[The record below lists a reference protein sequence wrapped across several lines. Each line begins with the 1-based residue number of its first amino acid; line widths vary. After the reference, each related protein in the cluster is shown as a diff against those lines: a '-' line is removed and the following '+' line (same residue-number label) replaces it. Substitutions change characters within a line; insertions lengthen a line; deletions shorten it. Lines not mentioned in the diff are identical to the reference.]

1 MGSDT
6 KISKAELFIQNLNA
20 SNAKKLAL
28 LMVLGFTLYHGFLH
42 LRYGND
48 SCKWLL
54 SDGRFKGDKE
64 WQPFGCMLHKYT
76 ETDTRKCFR
85 YLAFWGTQNHFVFIG
100 DVRIRSLY
108 LEMVNH
114 LKPPNDAD
122 NASIQ
127 STLGKTEN
135 LQFVDFKLRLQINYI
150 YASEVS
156 KVMIDEFIKWQ
167 HEEDPPSLIV
177 ASCTYSS
184 FHNGNVTKDIQK
196 AFEKNLTRMVKPIDA
211 LVAKK
216 SKVIWKLQD
225 PIDHDRIN
233 DEWKNVQNE
242 DIDRINQVVYDI
254 LGYSDAKIWSSG
266 KMIASGLRDEFVDGH
281 KLGTLALKHDVQI
294 LLNMYC
300 NDYMNYNDGTCCSSA
315 ETHTIIQVITYALL
329 GVCLAIAGAMIIRR
343 WFQKLRGVNMY
354 MPLSQTAGVQ
364 QHAATSSQ
372 SPVMALASLA
382 VIMVYFYLCDR
393 TNFFMKENKYY
404 SEFSFWIPVGYVF
417 VLGLFFTED
426 SKFTKVLHRDQTDE
440 LKGWM
445 QLVILIYYMTGASH
459 VLPIYMQIKVLISG
473 YLFLSGYGHFTYC
486 WQTGNLGLERFLS
499 VMFKINFFT
508 VVLCLCMNR
517 PYQFYFFVPLLS
529 FWFCMIYF
537 LLSIPPRIT
546 AQSSENNAYQYLYVV
561 LKFVCILSVITILYM
576 SEVFFERI
584 FVTRPWKALFVT
596 TDDDVTVWWYRWK
609 LDRYTITFGMIFAA
623 IFHIAQKYYIFDDNN
638 HGNLFSRRIS
648 LSSTLAAII
657 GIGFYTTWSF
667 FCRNKQ
673 DCEEIHSYVVFI
685 PIVGYILLRNIS
697 GILRTRYSTFFA
709 WFGRISLELF
719 ICQYHIWLAAD
730 RNGVLVLLP
739 GFPTLNVLIT
749 SFIFVCVSHEVHR
762 LTTVLLPYA
771 VPNDWK
777 LALRNLL
784 IFAVVLIPIGRYDG
798 MF

>member
-393 TNFFMKENKYY
+393 TNFFMKENKY
-404 SEFSFWIPVGYVF
+404 
-417 VLGLFFTED
+417 L
-426 SKFTKVLHRDQTDE
+426 KFT
-440 LKGWM
+440 
-445 QLVILIYYMTGASH
+445 S
-459 VLPIYMQIKVLISG
+459 
-473 YLFLSGYGHFTYC
+473 
-486 WQTGNLGLERFLS
+486 
-499 VMFKINFFT
+499 MFGK
-508 VVLCLCMNR
+508 
-517 PYQFYFFVPLLS
+517 
-529 FWFCMIYF
+529 
-537 LLSIPPRIT
+537 
-546 AQSSENNAYQYLYVV
+546 NN
-561 LKFVCILSVITILYM
+561 M
-576 SEVFFERI
+576 
-584 FVTRPWKALFVT
+584 
-596 TDDDVTVWWYRWK
+596 
-609 LDRYTITFGMIFAA
+609 
-623 IFHIAQKYYIFDDNN
+623 
-638 HGNLFSRRIS
+638 
-648 LSSTLAAII
+648 
-657 GIGFYTTWSF
+657 
-667 FCRNKQ
+667 
-673 DCEEIHSYVVFI
+673 
-685 PIVGYILLRNIS
+685 
-697 GILRTRYSTFFA
+697 
-709 WFGRISLELF
+709 
-719 ICQYHIWLAAD
+719 
-730 RNGVLVLLP
+730 
-739 GFPTLNVLIT
+739 
-749 SFIFVCVSHEVHR
+749 
-762 LTTVLLPYA
+762 
-771 VPNDWK
+771 
-777 LALRNLL
+777 
-784 IFAVVLIPIGRYDG
+784 
-798 MF
+798 

>member
-1 MGSDT
+1 M
-6 KISKAELFIQNLNA
+6 KKHYFIP
-20 SNAKKLAL
+20 S
-28 LMVLGFTLYHGFLH
+28 
-42 LRYGND
+42 
-48 SCKWLL
+48 
-54 SDGRFKGDKE
+54 
-64 WQPFGCMLHKYT
+64 
-76 ETDTRKCFR
+76 DTRKCFR

-329 GVCLAIAGAMIIRR
+329 GV
-343 WFQKLRGVNMY
+343 WYGV
-354 MPLSQTAGVQ
+354 
-364 QHAATSSQ
+364 
-372 SPVMALASLA
+372 SL
-382 VIMVYFYLCDR
+382 
-393 TNFFMKENKYY
+393 
-404 SEFSFWIPVGYVF
+404 
-417 VLGLFFTED
+417 
-426 SKFTKVLHRDQTDE
+426 
-440 LKGWM
+440 
-445 QLVILIYYMTGASH
+445 
-459 VLPIYMQIKVLISG
+459 
-473 YLFLSGYGHFTYC
+473 
-486 WQTGNLGLERFLS
+486 
-499 VMFKINFFT
+499 
-508 VVLCLCMNR
+508 
-517 PYQFYFFVPLLS
+517 
-529 FWFCMIYF
+529 
-537 LLSIPPRIT
+537 
-546 AQSSENNAYQYLYVV
+546 
-561 LKFVCILSVITILYM
+561 
-576 SEVFFERI
+576 
-584 FVTRPWKALFVT
+584 
-596 TDDDVTVWWYRWK
+596 
-609 LDRYTITFGMIFAA
+609 
-623 IFHIAQKYYIFDDNN
+623 
-638 HGNLFSRRIS
+638 
-648 LSSTLAAII
+648 
-657 GIGFYTTWSF
+657 
-667 FCRNKQ
+667 
-673 DCEEIHSYVVFI
+673 
-685 PIVGYILLRNIS
+685 
-697 GILRTRYSTFFA
+697 
-709 WFGRISLELF
+709 
-719 ICQYHIWLAAD
+719 
-730 RNGVLVLLP
+730 
-739 GFPTLNVLIT
+739 
-749 SFIFVCVSHEVHR
+749 
-762 LTTVLLPYA
+762 
-771 VPNDWK
+771 
-777 LALRNLL
+777 
-784 IFAVVLIPIGRYDG
+784 
-798 MF
+798 

>member
-1 MGSDT
+1 MGSEMKT
-6 KISKAELFIQNLNA
+6 SKAEQFIQSLNA
-20 SNAKKLAL
+20 SNAKKLAF
-28 LMVLGFTLYHGFLH
+28 LMVLGFTIYHGLLH
-42 LRYGND
+42 LRYGSD

-85 YLAFWGTQNHFVFIG
+85 YLAFWGNQNHFVFIG
-100 DVRIRSLY
+100 DVRVRSLY
-108 LEMVNH
+108 LEMINH
-114 LKPPNDAD
+114 LKPRDAD

-127 STLGKTEN
+127 STQSKREN
-135 LQFVDFKLRLQINYI
+135 LQFVDYKLRLQINYI
-150 YASEVS
+150 YANEVS
-156 KVMIDEFIKWQ
+156 KTMIDEFLKWQ
-167 HEEDPPSLIV
+167 HEDDPPSLIV
-177 ASCTYSS
+177 ASCAYST
-184 FHNGNVTKDIQK
+184 FHNGNVTKEVQK
-196 AFEKNLTRMVKPIDA
+196 AFEKNLTRMVKPIDS

-225 PIDHDRIN
+225 PIDQDRLN

-254 LGYSDAKIWSSG
+254 LSYSDAKIWSSS
-266 KMIASGLRDEFVDGH
+266 KMIASGLVDEFVDGN
-281 KLGTLALKHDVQI
+281 KLGVLALKHDIQI

-315 ETHTIIQVITYALL
+315 ETYTIIQVVTYATL
-329 GVCLAIAGAMIIRR
+329 GVCLTIASAMIVRR
-343 WFQKLRGVNMY
+343 WLLKLRGVNIY
-354 MPLSQTAGVQ
+354 VPLSQTATGTSP
-364 QHAATSSQ
+364 AAADSQ
-372 SPVMALASLA
+372 SPIIALASLA
-382 VIMVYFYLCDR
+382 IIMAYFYLCDR

-459 VLPIYMQIKVLISG
+459 VLPIYMHIKVLISG
-473 YLFLSGYGHFTYC
+473 YLFLSGYSHFTYC
-486 WQTGNLGLERFLS
+486 WQTGNSGLVRFLQ
-499 VMFKINFFT
+499 VMFKINFLT
-508 VVLCLCMNR
+508 VILCLCMNR

-529 FWFCMIYF
+529 FWYCMVYF
-537 LLSIPPRIT
+537 MLSIPPRIT

-561 LKFVCILSVITILYM
+561 LKFVCMLSVITVLYM

-596 TDDDVTVWWYRWK
+596 TDDDIHEWWYRWK
-609 LDRYTITFGMIFAA
+609 LDRYTITYGMIFAA
-623 IFHIAQKYYIFDDNN
+623 IFHIAQRYYFFDDNN

-648 LSSTLAAII
+648 LTSTLAAIA
-657 GIGFYTTWSF
+657 GIGFYTTWTF

-697 GILRTRYSTFFA
+697 GMLRTRYSTFFA

-749 SFIFVCVSHEVHR
+749 SFIFVCVSHEIHR
-762 LTTVLLPYA
+762 LTTVLLPYI

-777 LALRNLL
+777 LALRNML
-784 IFAVVLIPIGRYDG
+784 IFIVVLIPIGRYDG
-798 MF
+798 MI